1 MRNYKKIL
9 AVSIACL
16 IGIGISTKTNAQAT
30 ANANLNVVLSDV
42 RSITINPAQSTV
54 ALNFASSTD
63 YLNGVFVNQ
72 AAHLEVTST
81 GGYQIKVK
89 AATASLVNNTSTIP
103 VSSITLTPTLSA
115 GSTDEG
121 VSLFPVP
128 LSATQQ
134 PIITT
139 TNGNSRI
146 FFDMRYQA
154 SGGQDYINK
163 ASGTYVTTITFS
175 IEPL

>member
-1 MRNYKKIL
+1 MRNYKKMLGI
-9 AVSIACL
+9 VIACL
-16 IGIGISTKTNAQAT
+16 AGISISVKTNAQAT

-54 ALNFASSTD
+54 SLNFASSTD

-72 AAHLEVTST
+72 AAHLEITST
-81 GGYQIKVK
+81 GGYQVKVK
-89 AATASLVNNTSTIP
+89 ASTASLVNGVSTIP
-103 VSSITLTPTLSA
+103 VSSIMLTPTLSA

-121 VSLFPVP
+121 VAFTPVSLT
-128 LSATQQ
+128 ATQQ
-134 PIITT
+134 PIINTP
-139 TNGNSRI
+139 NGSSRI

-163 ASGTYVTTITFS
+163 LAGTYVTTITYS
-175 IEPL
+175 IEPS